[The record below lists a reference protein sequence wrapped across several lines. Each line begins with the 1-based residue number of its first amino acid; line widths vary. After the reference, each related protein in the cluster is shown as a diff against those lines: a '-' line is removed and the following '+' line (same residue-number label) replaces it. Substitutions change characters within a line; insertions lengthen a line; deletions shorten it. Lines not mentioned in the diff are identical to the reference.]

1 MTRERIEDLGRIA
14 QMLRDYLKEDSPMD
28 ACNSKHSVDS
38 FIKDYSSE
46 DKLDELHDWLRWHRE
61 KLEQIESIAWGTDEM
76 NWTISGHSE
85 YE

>member
-14 QMLRDYLKEDSPMD
+14 QMLREMLSQDSPLD
-28 ACNSKHSVDS
+28 HCTSKHSIDI

-46 DKLDELHDWLRWHRE
+46 EKLEDLHDWLRWHKE
-61 KLEQIESIAWGTDEM
+61 KLEQIEAIAWGNDEM
-76 NWTISGHSE
+76 NWTLTDHHE